1 MTKATKK
8 RMRADL
14 VAWLRDCAARLA
26 RENSRDL
33 TPVSGQLR
41 IINRTAREILAR
53 KAARA

>member
-53 KAARA
+53 KAART